1 MLSAPDL
8 HCTFGSAVSIL
19 CLLYN
24 VLPGT
29 LMMGKQIALKVS
41 SSRTK
46 SQHRHCNYLWFV
58 NREKSV
64 QQKKKRMGGAP
75 NRAERFG
82 WWRANVQYND
92 LVVQM
97 LLNCKS
103 GARGRSRLFIMCLI
117 AFDKCKLTSW
127 LIRQKYIIN
136 MESGVPVS
144 RAGSGLQC
152 FAFHRRLAIVDS
164 ASLHS
169 VDVNKFLLLQTRFS
183 SAFELHFPPNL
194 STITSRAIVWLCS
207 RLTRLSC
214 LNSTV

>member
-1 MLSAPDL
+1 
-8 HCTFGSAVSIL
+8 
-19 CLLYN
+19 
-24 VLPGT
+24 
-29 LMMGKQIALKVS
+29 
-41 SSRTK
+41 
-46 SQHRHCNYLWFV
+46 
-58 NREKSV
+58 
-64 QQKKKRMGGAP
+64 MGGAP

-169 VDVNKFLLLQTRFS
+169 VDVNKFLLLQTRFGFRATFS
-183 SAFELHFPPNL
+183 TKPLDNHQPSDRVTVLEADEIELSQQYGVERVAGRLVELGAWLHHSTRAAPPG
-194 STITSRAIVWLCS
+194 TA
-207 RLTRLSC
+207 
-214 LNSTV
+214 